1 MTVDNRTRKRYN
13 IIHCIKE
20 THVAQ
25 HWFPY
30 GGGYAAKFYAYKRT
44 GDKCSDRVYALA
56 RVCGGNGACSAL
68 REREIICLRSHI

>member
-44 GDKCSDRVYALA
+44 GDKCSDRVYA
-56 RVCGGNGACSAL
+56 
-68 REREIICLRSHI
+68 